1 MSRLFVCTGRLFCCV
16 LLDVMAAF
24 PFNVVGDSG
33 NSP

>member
-1 MSRLFVCTGRLFCCV
+1 MSRLFVCTGRPFCYA

-24 PFNVVGDSG
+24 PFNVVGDSE